1 MTNTHHGRLGR
12 TLVGIACLLNGGV
25 MLVFG
30 LWALLLPTSF
40 AVMID
45 FPPYNEHLLH
55 DVGAFQLGLGA
66 ALFAALALRR
76 TLVAA
81 LVGVGAASVLHAG
94 AHAVDGHL
102 GGRPTD
108 PWVLG
113 LLAALVVLALVVA
126 WRGEGAAPRR

>member
-1 MTNTHHGRLGR
+1 MGPRFVRGVALLAAAFY
-12 TLVGIACLLNGGV
+12 TL
-25 MLVFG
+25 FG
-30 LWALLLPTSF
+30 AWALLSPRSF
-40 AVMID
+40 FESVAT

-81 LVGVGAASVLHAG
+81 LVGVAVASVLHAG
-94 AHAVDGHL
+94 AHAVDAHL
-102 GGRPTD
+102 GGRPSD

-126 WRGEGAAPRR
+126 WRGEEPAPRRG

>member
-1 MTNTHHGRLGR
+1 MGRRFVHG
-12 TLVGIACLLNGGV
+12 VALLAAAFYA
-25 MLVFG
+25 LFG
-30 LWALLLPTSF
+30 AWALLSPRSF
-40 AVMID
+40 FETVAT